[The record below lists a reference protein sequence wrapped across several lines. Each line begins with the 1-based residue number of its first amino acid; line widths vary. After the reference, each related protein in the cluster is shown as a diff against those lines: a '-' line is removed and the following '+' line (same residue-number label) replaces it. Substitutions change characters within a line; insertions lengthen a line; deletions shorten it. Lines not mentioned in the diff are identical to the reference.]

1 VQRHGRHHRHSSPP
15 VVQRVINEFD
25 GSTP

>member
-1 VQRHGRHHRHSSPP
+1 VRRHGRHHRHGSPP
-15 VVQRVINEFD
+15 VVQRVIKEFD